1 MNGGTAS
8 AFNRRGSP
16 NKEYRNS
23 IYEYDFAWLKEK
35 IDVEIDGGT
44 HKTEKVKKIDSR
56 KDEFSRQDVRSN
68 K

>member
-23 IYEYDFAWLKEK
+23 IYKYDFAWLKEK

-44 HKTEKVKKIDSR
+44 HKTEKVKK
-56 KDEFSRQDVRSN
+56 K
-68 K
+68 